1 MNTNTPISTRCRVNS
16 FITCDG
22 VHIDP
27 TSNKHTL
34 LGIFSSLRGKQF
46 PIVHPKMTWF
56 LSLSE
61 LRKGQHNLK
70 MYISDPTGELEDKL
84 VIDRDFN
91 APDPLHKVNLIN
103 DIHRLKF
110 VKAKAYSI
118 VIEIDDE
125 IIFVDKFPVLNQYEE
140 LEKKWG
146 KMMKDYD
153 DDDDDYD
160 DDDDDD
166 TIF

>member
-1 MNTNTPISTRCRVNS
+1 
-16 FITCDG
+16 
-22 VHIDP
+22 
-27 TSNKHTL
+27 